1 MNISELGE
9 SKFLTKEECDPPIR
23 VTITGIKRE
32 NLAKENEPQKM
43 KFVLTFLECK
53 PLVLNK
59 TNGGRIAHVL
69 GSDESDDW
77 INKQIDLWNDPSV
90 EFGGQLIGGVRVLV
104 PQPTVSAPQAPQQ
117 AGQSEAAPMGG
128 LDQITDQHG

>member
-9 SKFLTKEECDPPIR
+9 SKFLTKEECSPPIR
-23 VTITGIKRE
+23 VTITGVKRE

-104 PQPTVSAPQAPQQ
+104 PQPTVAAPQAPQQ
-117 AGQSEAAPMGG
+117 AEQGEAAPTGG
-128 LDQITDQHG
+128 FDQMDSQH